1 MDTYTHPF
9 LTPPFFYFSDQKNYF
24 LTTEKTIQKS
34 FIHVLLLV
42 LYCDIYLRSIVGE
55 IILSK
60 NGGGV
65 APHVEEEQKDAFFSV
80 KGGSREVHAIVL
92 GATLSF

>member
-1 MDTYTHPF
+1 M
-9 LTPPFFYFSDQKNYF
+9 
-24 LTTEKTIQKS
+24 
-34 FIHVLLLV
+34 
-42 LYCDIYLRSIVGE
+42 GE